1 MQSNET
7 FVKSVVL
14 KSVSLNGHT
23 WWTAVERTFVGCGYA
38 YTL

>member
-1 MQSNET
+1 MQSNAS

-14 KSVSLNGHT
+14 KSMSLNDHP
-23 WWTAVERTFVGCGYA
+23 WWTAVERTFVRCGYA